1 MSGFFHF
8 NCLLSP
14 PLYIPSM
21 QISRSEQK
29 RRIKEIEQLVGEL
42 SQLPVSELNKCP
54 CSDEIRTLLKETA
67 TLKGGARKRQLKYV
81 TKLLKEN
88 PLEELYQFLAKR
100 KGRAL
105 VQKKQFHE
113 VEYLRDALLNE
124 ALEEQQ
130 RCQQEEEAWSELWK
144 SRVVEDIMQQYPKV
158 EKNTL
163 LRSSFLFTQTRNP
176 RHSREIFRY
185 IMAQVEQQRFEN
197 S

>member
-1 MSGFFHF
+1 
-8 NCLLSP
+8 
-14 PLYIPSM
+14 M

-42 SQLPVSELNKCP
+42 AQLPVSELNKCP

-67 TLKGGARKRQLKYV
+67 ALKGGARKRQLKYV
-81 TKLLKEN
+81 TKLLKDE
-88 PLEELYQFLAKR
+88 PLEELYQYLAQR

-130 RCQQEEEAWSELWK
+130 RCKQEEEPWSELWE
-144 SRVVEDIMQQYPKV
+144 SRVVEEILQQFPKA

-185 IMAQVEQQRFEN
+185 IMAQFEQQRFDN